1 MKKLL
6 IYTALLIMAVIFVF
20 LQSCNRKTPQVT
32 YVDQTKTQY
41 DTIISYFDGVT
52 DTIYS
57 TVPCDSFTMVIRK
70 TDTIYIRKIQN
81 KTQVKLVVQKD
92 TVYRTPIVVNNG
104 KTVVKT
110 DNSVKAKK
118 GSIIGNDNVMTTKK
132 NNWWWI
138 FLAGVLTWALIQN
151 VGFRILKTYFPFL
164 SFLP

>member
-1 MKKLL
+1 
-6 IYTALLIMAVIFVF
+6 MAVLFVF
-20 LQSCNRKTPQVT
+20 MQSCNRKTPQVT

-41 DTIISYFDGVT
+41 DTIISYFDGST

-92 TVYRTPIVVNNG
+92 TIYRTPIVVNNG
-104 KTVVKT
+104 KTKI
-110 DNSVKAKK
+110 DNSVKIKAKG
-118 GSIIGNDNVMTTKK
+118 GSAIGEGNTVTTKK

-138 FLAGVLTWALIQN
+138 FLAGMLTWFIIQN
-151 VGFRILKTYFPFL
+151 IGFRILKTYFPFMA
-164 SFLP
+164 FLP